1 MKKLMMSVAAA
12 ALAITATSFAASAAE
27 KLKVGFIYLGPI
39 GDLGWTYMHE
49 LGRQAMVKELGD
61 KVETTFLENV
71 SEGPDS
77 ERSIEQLA
85 RTGHTLIFT
94 TSFGYMDPT
103 LKVAKKYPKIHFEH
117 ATGFK
122 SAPNMGT
129 YSGKFYEGR
138 YIQGVIAGKMSKTGT
153 LGYIASFPIPEVISG
168 INATILGAQTT
179 NPNIKLKVIW
189 VNTWF
194 DPGKEADAAKALADQ
209 GADVIMQ
216 HTDSPAA
223 MQVAA
228 QRGILA
234 FGQDSDMIKFGPKTQ
249 LTSIIDNWG
258 PYYIRAAKAALAGTW
273 KAEDTWD
280 GLKEKMVV
288 MAPYANM
295 PADVKALAE
304 KTEASIVSGELHPF
318 KCPVLGQDGKEVEC
332 KGGKN
337 LDAGQILGMNFYVKG
352 VDDKMPGK

>member
-1 MKKLMMSVAAA
+1 
-12 ALAITATSFAASAAE
+12 
-27 KLKVGFIYLGPI
+27 
-39 GDLGWTYMHE
+39 
-49 LGRQAMVKELGD
+49 
-61 KVETTFLENV
+61 
-71 SEGPDS
+71 
-77 ERSIEQLA
+77 
-85 RTGHTLIFT
+85 
-94 TSFGYMDPT
+94 
-103 LKVAKKYPKIHFEH
+103 
-117 ATGFK
+117 
-122 SAPNMGT
+122 MGT

-249 LTSIIDNWG
+249 LTSITNNWG

-288 MAPYANM
+288 MAPYTNM

-304 KTEASIVSGELHPF
+304 KTEAAIVAGELHPF
-318 KCPVLGQDGKEVEC
+318 KCPVIGQDGKAVEC
-332 KGGKN
+332 KSGKN
-337 LDAGQILGMNFYVKG
+337 LDPGQILGMNFYVKG

>member
-1 MKKLMMSVAAA
+1 MKKLMMSAAIA
-12 ALAITATSFAASAAE
+12 ALAIAATSYGTYAAE

-39 GDLGWTYMHE
+39 GDLGWTYRHE
-49 LGRQAMVKELGD
+49 VGRQEMVKELGD
-61 KVETTFLENV
+61 KVETTYLENV

-85 RTGHTLIFT
+85 RAGHTLIFT

-103 LKVAKKYPKIHFEH
+103 LKVAKKYPKVMFEH

-129 YSGKFYEGR
+129 YSGRFYEGR
-138 YIQGVIAGKMSKTGT
+138 YIQGVIAGKMSKAGV

-194 DPGKEADAAKALADQ
+194 DPGKEADAAKALIDQ

-223 MQVAA
+223 VQVAA

-258 PYYIRAAKAALAGTW
+258 PYYTRQAKAAIDGTW
-273 KAEDTWD
+273 KTGDTWD

-288 MAPYANM
+288 MAPYTNM
-295 PADVKALAE
+295 PDDVKKLAMD
-304 KTEASIVSGELHPF
+304 TEAAIVAGTLHPF
-318 KCPVLGQDGKEVEC
+318 KCPVMGQDGKPVDC
-332 KGGKN
+332 KGAN
-337 LDAGQILGMNFYVKG
+337 LEPGQILGMNFYVKG
-352 VDDKMPGK
+352 VDDKIPGK